1 MTKDERHNK
10 EDEKG
15 HNGIDVLHCG
25 RLFPGPE
32 SGIHSWTS
40 ILSKNCWFSSTTHNN
55 PTQSLTLEQY
65 PKWIHI
71 DAHGTAKYIR
81 FTRHSMVEILQLR
94 YRDLVV
100 VDPTLPVPVAS
111 VIFIRPKALVV
122 NLDVGGSFR
131 MIICENQCF
140 ILGLPGLSD
149 TSQTTLPRVDH
160 PFVVRLS
167 GCLRKAS
174 QNVFEDALGMPY
186 ELIALEIALNAAVGI
201 LSRDIEDFETKAI
214 DQIEAML
221 RKVDRDTLEGIRKVK
236 NHVDWLQSKV
246 SKLQQEI
253 SEILEDDYDM
263 LDMYLGRRSL
273 NSGASPLRQP
283 NKDDFDD
290 KECASNKSTSS
301 QSEAE
306 NVESEIAGRRKKTR
320 ALKGVMMLGP
330 RLPRR
335 SRKATNRRNRKR
347 IYIDVDAM
355 FKQRRRSIRK
365 MREDRGESLDAAQA
379 TDANSD
385 SDAALTEAE
394 EEMMQEESNKR
405 QNHERVDPH
414 EIEEAE
420 DLLESS
426 FVNLDLLLRRLVALD
441 EKIDDAE
448 DFLELDLDQRRNEL
462 VGLNLMVASVAMSL
476 GFAAVIAGIF
486 GMNLVNSDLV
496 DEAWVLPVVL
506 VVTFALSVLILL
518 SVIWYVRKRRLMF
531 IPNAI

>member
-1 MTKDERHNK
+1 MRNNSKQREGS

-15 HNGIDVLHCG
+15 QNALNVLHSG
-25 RLFPGPE
+25 QWFNGPE
-32 SGIHSWTS
+32 SGIQTWNS
-40 ILSKNCWFSSTTHNN
+40 ILSKNSWSSSMQNKS
-55 PTQSLTLEQY
+55 TQALTLEHS

-71 DAHGTAKYIR
+71 DAHGTAKHIR

-140 ILGLPGLSD
+140 ILGLPGMTD
-149 TSQTTLPRVDH
+149 TAITTLPTLDH
-160 PFVVRLS
+160 PFVVSLS
-167 GCLRKAS
+167 ECLRRAS
-174 QNVFEDALGMPY
+174 QNIFEDALGMPY
-186 ELIALEIALNAAVGI
+186 ELIVLETALNAAVGI

-221 RKVDRDTLEGIRKVK
+221 KRVDRDTLEGIRTVK
-236 NHVDWLQSKV
+236 NQVDWLQSKV

-253 SEILEDDYDM
+253 NEILEDDYDM
-263 LDMYLGRRSL
+263 MDMYLGRRSL

-283 NKDDFDD
+283 KQDDFESAEFILDG
-290 KECASNKSTSS
+290 ETSYR
-301 QSEAE
+301 SEAE
-306 NVESEIAGRRKKTR
+306 DTRQAEKIDRRRKR
-320 ALKGVMMLGP
+320 PIALKGMMMLGP
-330 RLPRR
+330 RVPKR
-335 SRKATNRRNRKR
+335 SRKAANRRNRKR
-347 IYIDVDAM
+347 IYFDVDSL

-365 MREDRGESLDAAQA
+365 MREAEVSEANSPSLDAAL
-379 TDANSD
+379 TD
-385 SDAALTEAE
+385 AE
-394 EEMMQEESNKR
+394 EEMVQEEPIPTKGR
-405 QNHERVDPH
+405 NHDRVDPH

-420 DLLESS
+420 DLLESN
-426 FVNLDLLLRRLVALD
+426 FVNLDLLLRRLVGLD

-462 VGLNLMVASVAMSL
+462 VALNLLVATVAMAL

-506 VVTFALSVLILL
+506 VVTFALSALILL
-518 SVIWYVRKRRLMF
+518 AVIWYVRRRKLMF

>member
-1 MTKDERHNK
+1 MHNNSKHRESSEDKK
-10 EDEKG
+10 EQ
-15 HNGIDVLHCG
+15 NAIDLLHSG
-25 RLFPGPE
+25 QWFNGPE
-32 SGIHSWTS
+32 SSIQAWNS
-40 ILSKNCWFSSTTHNN
+40 ILSKNCWSSSMQNKS
-55 PTQSLTLEQY
+55 TQALTLEHS

-71 DAHGTAKYIR
+71 DAHGSAKHIR

-140 ILGLPGLSD
+140 ILGLPGMTD
-149 TSQTTLPRVDH
+149 TAITTLPTLDH
-160 PFVVRLS
+160 PFVVSLS
-167 GCLRKAS
+167 ECLRRAS
-174 QNVFEDALGMPY
+174 QNVFEDAIGMPY
-186 ELIALEIALNAAVGI
+186 ELIVLETALNAAVGI
-201 LSRDIEDFETKAI
+201 LTRDIEDFETKAI

-221 RKVDRDTLEGIRKVK
+221 KRVDRDTLEGIRKVK

-253 SEILEDDYDM
+253 NEILEDDYDM
-263 LDMYLGRRSL
+263 MDMYLGRRSL

-283 NKDDFDD
+283 KQDDFGDT
-290 KECASNKSTSS
+290 ECVVNEDTPYH
-301 QSEAE
+301 SEDE
-306 NVESEIAGRRKKTR
+306 DSKQPGKIEGGRKKPR
-320 ALKGVMMLGP
+320 ALKGMMMLGP
-330 RLPRR
+330 RVPRR
-335 SRKATNRRNRKR
+335 SRKAANRRNRKR
-347 IYIDVDAM
+347 IYFDVDSL

-365 MREDRGESLDAAQA
+365 MREAKASEANSPSLDAAL
-379 TDANSD
+379 TD
-385 SDAALTEAE
+385 AE
-394 EEMMQEESNKR
+394 EEMMHEEESSPTKGR
-405 QNHERVDPH
+405 NHERVDPH

-420 DLLESS
+420 DLLESN
-426 FVNLDLLLRRLVALD
+426 FVNLDLLLRRLVGLD

-462 VGLNLMVASVAMSL
+462 VALNLLVASVAMSL

-506 VVTFALSVLILL
+506 VVTFALSALILL
-518 SVIWYVRKRRLMF
+518 AVIWYVRRRKLMF
-531 IPNAI
+531 IPNSI

>member
-1 MTKDERHNK
+1 MTSNLRESK
-10 EDEKG
+10 EDEKQQ
-15 HNGIDVLHCG
+15 NGTDVLHCG
-25 RLFPGPE
+25 RLFLGPE

-40 ILSKNCWFSSTTHNN
+40 ILSKNCWSSSLHNKS
-55 PTQSLTLEQY
+55 TQSLTLEHSS
-65 PKWIHI
+65 KWIHI
-71 DAHGTAKYIR
+71 DANGTAKYIR

-149 TSQTTLPRVDH
+149 TSQTTLPILDH
-160 PFVVRLS
+160 PFVVSLS
-167 GCLRKAS
+167 ECLRKAS
-174 QNVFEDALGMPY
+174 QNIFEDALGMPY
-186 ELIALEIALNAAVGI
+186 ELIALETALNAAVGI
-201 LSRDIEDFETKAI
+201 LSRDIEDFESKAI

-221 RKVDRDTLEGIRKVK
+221 RRVDRDTLEGIRKVK

-253 SEILEDDYDM
+253 NEILEDDYDM

-273 NSGASPLRQP
+273 TSGANPLRQP

-290 KECASNKSTSS
+290 AECESNENLSS
-301 QSEAE
+301 QSKAE
-306 NVESEIAGRRKKTR
+306 NSKSEITGRRNKPR

-330 RLPRR
+330 RVPRR
-335 SRKATNRRNRKR
+335 SRKAANRRNRKR
-347 IYIDVDAM
+347 MYVDVDAL
-355 FKQRRRSIRK
+355 FKQRRRNIRK
-365 MREDRGESLDAAQA
+365 MREDRGEPLDATQL
-379 TDANSD
+379 TDAD

-394 EEMMQEESNKR
+394 EEMVQEESSATKR
-405 QNHERVDPH
+405 HNHDRVDPH

-420 DLLESS
+420 DLLEST

-462 VGLNLMVASVAMSL
+462 VALNLLVASVAMSF

-518 SVIWYVRKRRLMF
+518 SVIWYVRRRKLMF